1 MRDERKTKA
10 QLLKEFK
17 TPRSLV
23 AQLEQAERRKGD

>member
-1 MRDERKTKA
+1 MRDERKAKA

-17 TPRSLV
+17 TQHSLV